1 MSRAMRHLVC
11 IQRSAGIAA
20 FVIMVA
26 AWGQTASA
34 GDSPDFEEHVLP
46 LLFHRCFSCHS
57 EKVTEPKGGLRLD
70 SADELR
76 GSGVVVAGIPDKSE
90 MLRRVSLS
98 HDDEDLMP
106 PLKGGG
112 QPLNESEQELL
123 RRWIA
128 AGANT
133 GAWKRFEHR
142 QPPVTF
148 KATPLTRA
156 DVPALAREIDAL
168 VDAAHLRAGTQPN
181 PLVDDETFVR
191 RVYLDVAGR
200 IPSLTETEAF
210 LASAD
215 PDKRA
220 AVIDTL
226 LDGEGYV
233 SHTYNWRSDL
243 LRLEAHAVQGMPG
256 WMYNEW
262 VKESIRSRMPYDEF
276 VRRLFT
282 STGYIWDDP
291 ATGFYL
297 NDLGM
302 PLDHTSNM
310 ARVFLGTR
318 IECAQ
323 CHDHPF
329 APITQRDFYQLS
341 SFTYGVSILQGISP
355 KHIKVG
361 AELTAKLDA
370 IGADAALRRATTGL
384 TAPLKR
390 FTTDTPA
397 ELRFPKDYA
406 GDPVEIGKAP
416 GCRTPFG
423 DDPEATSANRRA
435 VFADWLTS
443 PRNPRFSRN
452 IANRL
457 WKRLMGAG
465 LIEPVDSLSPVDRP
479 EQPKLL
485 DRLAEMIGQLGFDER
500 AFLAVVLNTRIYQS
514 EAIRRNPE
522 PAEPASLAGPFVRRL
537 SAEQTWDSLLVLL
550 VEDLDE
556 RKAPQQMAEK
566 TAEYQAFAALDAE
579 QLIERAKTSLAMSE
593 VKRQSGLR
601 RLERKERMRAAV
613 KAGDAV
619 AVARIHQEEADDGAE
634 VGQTIQMMQTADPQP
649 RMVAEVDPR
658 WRHLGGW
665 FRASELKAPGP
676 LGHFIRAFGQSDR
689 REIDA
694 FSREGNV
701 THSLALM
708 NGSPARDVI
717 NDRSLMRRRVAR
729 ANGPEA
735 KVRSIYRAV
744 LVRSPTDEEL
754 AVCLSL
760 WPTTTTPEK
769 DIAWA
774 LVNAPEFLFIQ

>member
-1 MSRAMRHLVC
+1 MKCVVSTLRGALVASVLLGAAANL
-11 IQRSAGIAA
+11 IVAGE
-20 FVIMVA
+20 
-26 AWGQTASA
+26 A
-34 GDSPDFEEHVLP
+34 GPPDFEQDVLP
-46 LLFHRCFSCHS
+46 LLYNRCFSCHS
-57 EKVTEPKGGLRLD
+57 AKAAEPNAGLRLD
-70 SADELR
+70 SAEDLR
-76 GSGVVVAGIPDKSE
+76 GSGVVVAEKPAESE
-90 MLRRVSLS
+90 MLRRVGLP
-98 HDDEDLMP
+98 HDDEELMP

-112 QPLNESEQELL
+112 QPLSEAEQDLL

-128 AGANT
+128 AGAKT
-133 GAWKRFEHR
+133 GAWQRFEYR
-142 QPPVTF
+142 QSPVAF
-148 KATPLTRA
+148 NSTPRSRA
-156 DVPALAREIDAL
+156 DVPALSREVDAL
-168 VDAAHLRAGTQPN
+168 LADAHRRIGTEPN
-181 PLVDDETFVR
+181 PPVDDETFVR

-200 IPSLTETEAF
+200 IPSLTESEAF
-210 LASAD
+210 LSSTN

-220 AVIDTL
+220 LLIDTL

-243 LRLEAHAVQGMPG
+243 LRLKAHAVQGMPG

-262 VKESIRSRMPYDEF
+262 VKEAIRSRMPYDEF
-276 VRRLFT
+276 VRRLVN

-361 AELTAKLDA
+361 KELGEKLDA
-370 IGADAALRRATTGL
+370 IGADAALRRAASNA

-390 FTTDTPA
+390 FTIDTPA
-397 ELRFPKDYA
+397 ELRFPKDYP
-406 GDPVEIGKAP
+406 GDPAEIGKAP
-416 GCRTPFG
+416 GCHTPFG
-423 DDPEATSANRRA
+423 DDPEATTANRRA
-435 VFADWLTS
+435 AFADWLTS

-457 WKRLMGAG
+457 WKRVMGAG

-479 EQPKLL
+479 EHPELL

-500 AFLAVVLNTRIYQS
+500 AFLAVVLNTRTYQS

-522 PAEPASLAGPFVRRL
+522 PAESASLAGPFVRRL
-537 SAEQTWDSLLVLL
+537 SAEQIWDSLLVML

-556 RKAPQQMAEK
+556 RKSPQQFAEK
-566 TAEYQAFAALDAE
+566 KAEYQAFAALDAE
-579 QLIERAKTSLAMSE
+579 QLIERAKKSLAQSE
-593 VKRQSGLR
+593 VKRQLGLR
-601 RLERKERMRAAV
+601 RLERNERMRAAI
-613 KAGDAV
+613 KAGDTA
-619 AVARIHQEEADDGAE
+619 AVARINQEEVDDGAE
-634 VGQTIQMMQTADPQP
+634 ANSTIQMMQTENPQP

-665 FRASELKAPGP
+665 FRASELRAPGP
-676 LGHFIRAFGQSDR
+676 LGHFVRAFGQSDR
-689 REIDA
+689 CEIDA

-708 NGSPARDVI
+708 NGSPAHDVI
-717 NDRSLMRRRVAR
+717 NDRSLMRRWVAR
-729 ANGPEA
+729 ADGPEA

-774 LVNAPEFLFIQ
+774 LVNAPEFLFVQ

>member
-1 MSRAMRHLVC
+1 
-11 IQRSAGIAA
+11 
-20 FVIMVA
+20 
-26 AWGQTASA
+26 
-34 GDSPDFEEHVLP
+34 
-46 LLFHRCFSCHS
+46 
-57 EKVTEPKGGLRLD
+57 
-70 SADELR
+70 
-76 GSGVVVAGIPDKSE
+76 
-90 MLRRVSLS
+90 
-98 HDDEDLMP
+98 
-106 PLKGGG
+106 
-112 QPLNESEQELL
+112 
-123 RRWIA
+123 
-128 AGANT
+128 
-133 GAWKRFEHR
+133 
-142 QPPVTF
+142 
-148 KATPLTRA
+148 
-156 DVPALAREIDAL
+156 
-168 VDAAHLRAGTQPN
+168 
-181 PLVDDETFVR
+181 
-191 RVYLDVAGR
+191 
-200 IPSLTETEAF
+200 
-210 LASAD
+210 
-215 PDKRA
+215 
-220 AVIDTL
+220 
-226 LDGEGYV
+226 
-233 SHTYNWRSDL
+233 
-243 LRLEAHAVQGMPG
+243 
-256 WMYNEW
+256 
-262 VKESIRSRMPYDEF
+262 
-276 VRRLFT
+276 
-282 STGYIWDDP
+282 
-291 ATGFYL
+291 
-297 NDLGM
+297 
-302 PLDHTSNM
+302 
-310 ARVFLGTR
+310 
-318 IECAQ
+318 
-323 CHDHPF
+323 
-329 APITQRDFYQLS
+329 
-341 SFTYGVSILQGISP
+341 
-355 KHIKVG
+355 
-361 AELTAKLDA
+361 
-370 IGADAALRRATTGL
+370 
-384 TAPLKR
+384 
-390 FTTDTPA
+390 
-397 ELRFPKDYA
+397 
-406 GDPVEIGKAP
+406 
-416 GCRTPFG
+416 
-423 DDPEATSANRRA
+423 
-435 VFADWLTS
+435 
-443 PRNPRFSRN
+443 
-452 IANRL
+452 
-457 WKRLMGAG
+457 
-465 LIEPVDSLSPVDRP
+465 VDSLSPVDRP

-717 NDRSLMRRRVAR
+717 NDRSLMRRWVAR
-729 ANGPEA
+729 ANGPEE